1 MNKVVEVKV
10 KTNESFEKLVRRF
23 TKKIIQSG
31 KLIQARKI
39 RFKTKVKNA
48 RKRKAGAIHRVKAQ
62 DKREYLRKIGKLD
75 EPTM

>member
-1 MNKVVEVKV
+1 MVEVKV

-39 RFKTKVKNA
+39 RFKTKSRNA
-48 RKRKAGAIHRVKAQ
+48 RLRKAGAIHRVKTQ
-62 DKREYLRKIGKLD
+62 DERDYLRKIGKLD
-75 EPTM
+75 EPMMK

>member
-1 MNKVVEVKV
+1 VVEVKV
-10 KTNESFEKLVRRF
+10 KNNESFEKLVRRF

-39 RFKTKVKNA
+39 RFTKKPKNA
-48 RKRKAGAIHRVKAQ
+48 RLRKAGAIHRVKTQ

-75 EPTM
+75 EPMM